1 MMSKLKVMLKNCHLS
16 GVARQVAVGNVV
28 DGPEPE
34 QAVVGAVWPVDRL
47 ADVIL
52 NVTSDDGDP
61 DGQGGGWCSPE
72 SVWRSL
78 CS

>member
-1 MMSKLKVMLKNCHLS
+1 MLYSCYLG
-16 GVARQVAVGNVV
+16 GVARKVTVSHIV

-34 QAVVGAVWPVDRL
+34 QAVVWSVGPVDRL
-47 ADVIL
+47 VDMIL

-61 DGQGGGWCSPE
+61 HGQCGGCWSPE

>member
-1 MMSKLKVMLKNCHLS
+1 MLYSCYLGGVTRKVT
-16 GVARQVAVGNVV
+16 VGHIV

-34 QAVVGAVWPVDRL
+34 QAVVSSVGSVDRL
-47 ADVIL
+47 VDMIL

-61 DGQGGGWCSPE
+61 HGHCGGWCSPE

>member
-1 MMSKLKVMLKNCHLS
+1 MMSKSKVMLNNCYLG
-16 GVARQVAVGNVV
+16 GVARQVAVGHVV

-61 DGQGGGWCSPE
+61 HDQCGGWSPE